1 MKSPNYIAKELEELR
16 SKLPKNAPVSGFVVE
31 EDYFLNF
38 PLQMLEKVKAVSGS
52 GNFSV
57 PPGYFDQFPSK
68 ILSAVKTEG
77 LFDSEVKKEL
87 YEISPLLAGMV
98 KKMPFSVPEGY
109 FNSFSEL
116 GLFKKETV
124 EEETAL
130 LPQNLKNST
139 SYTLPQDYFEN
150 FPGKVLEKLKNREEG
165 KLVKMRP
172 FYLRWKNLA
181 AAAVIIGLLITGAW
195 FMNQPQAV
203 NSSDIGQAATTTLD
217 EISIDELH
225 AYLETQS
232 PAIMNQVEE
241 AERFILEEEDFEIMF
256 TNLTDQDL
264 QGYLVE
270 YVGMVN

>member
-1 MKSPNYIAKELEELR
+1 
-16 SKLPKNAPVSGFVVE
+16 
-31 EDYFLNF
+31 
-38 PLQMLEKVKAVSGS
+38 
-52 GNFSV
+52 
-57 PPGYFDQFPSK
+57 
-68 ILSAVKTEG
+68 
-77 LFDSEVKKEL
+77 
-87 YEISPLLAGMV
+87 
-98 KKMPFSVPEGY
+98 
-109 FNSFSEL
+109 
-116 GLFKKETV
+116 
-124 EEETAL
+124 
-130 LPQNLKNST
+130 
-139 SYTLPQDYFEN
+139 
-150 FPGKVLEKLKNREEG
+150 
-165 KLVKMRP
+165 MRP

-241 AERFILEEEDFEIMF
+241 AESFILEEEDFEIMF